1 MDAPIRVGVIGVGTM
16 GGHHAGNLGCGQV
29 SGATLQAVMDLD
41 GELRAAVARRHGVD
55 LQFDQTR
62 DIIGHPEVDALLV
75 AAPDGLHAKLAI
87 ECLEAGK
94 PVFLE
99 KPLATT
105 VPDAERVVELET
117 GIGHRMIQVGFMREF
132 DRAHVEVKAEV
143 NTGHHGRRLLF
154 RNVHRNAHH
163 PDARTI
169 EDVVTNSM
177 VHDIHSARWMMEDE
191 IVEVYGQAVPDAGQD
206 PGTAHLCLLQVRFRN
221 GALGLLEFNTKA
233 GYGYEVDV
241 EISCEDGVIT
251 SHTVGTPV
259 VRTKETLKQAIAP
272 EYTGRF
278 GTAYLDE
285 LVAWAASLEAGTPTG
300 PSAWDG
306 YMAMV
311 VVEACIESVKTG
323 QPVSIP
329 EFEIPS
335 LYR

>member
-16 GGHHAGNLGCGQV
+16 GGHHADNLGGSHI
-29 SGATLQAVMDLD
+29 SGAVLQAVMDLD
-41 GELRAAVARRHGVD
+41 GDLRAAVANRHGVD

-62 DIIGHPEVDALLV
+62 DIVGHPDVDALLV
-75 AAPDGLHAKLAI
+75 AAPDSLHARLAI

-143 NTGHHGRRLLF
+143 DSGVHGRRLLF
-154 RNVHRNAHH
+154 RNVHRNAHF

-177 VHDIHSARWMMEDE
+177 VHDIHSARWMMGDE
-191 IVEVYGQAVPDAGQD
+191 IVEVYGQAVPDAGHD
-206 PGTAHLCLLQVRFRN
+206 PGTARLCMLQVRFRD
-221 GALGLLEFNTKA
+221 GALGLLEFNTKV

-241 EISCEDGVIT
+241 EISCEDGVIA

-259 VRTKETLKQAIAP
+259 VRTRETLRQAIAP

-278 GTAYLDE
+278 GAAYRSE
-285 LVAWAASLEAGTPTG
+285 LNAWVASLVSGHPTG

-311 VVEACIESVKTG
+311 VVEACIRSIRSG
-323 QPVSIP
+323 QPISIP
-329 EFEIPS
+329 EFDKPS
-335 LYR
+335 LYC

>member
-16 GGHHAGNLGCGQV
+16 GSHHAGNLGGNQV
-29 SGATLQAVMDLD
+29 SGAVLKAVMDLD
-41 GELRAAVARRHGVD
+41 GDLRAAVAHRHGVD
-55 LQFDQTR
+55 LQVDQTQN
-62 DIIGHPEVDALLV
+62 IIGHPDVDALLV
-75 AAPDGLHAKLAI
+75 AAPDGLHARMAI

-105 VPDAERVVELET
+105 VPDAERVVGLET
-117 GIGHRMIQVGFMREF
+117 EIGHRMIQMGFMREY
-132 DRAHVEVKAEV
+132 DRAHIEVKAEV
-143 NTGHHGRRLLF
+143 DTGNHGRQLLF
-154 RNVHRNAHH
+154 RNVHRNAHF
-163 PDARTI
+163 PEARTI
-169 EDVVTNSM
+169 EDIVTNSM
-177 VHDIHSARWMMEDE
+177 VHDIHSARWMMADE

-206 PGTAHLCLLQVRFRN
+206 AGTARLCMIQVRFQN

-241 EISCEDGVIT
+241 EISCEDGVVA

-259 VRTKETLKQAIAP
+259 VRSRQILGQAIAP

-278 GTAYLDE
+278 GAAYRSE
-285 LVAWAASLEAGTPTG
+285 LNAWASSLVTDTPTG

-311 VVEACIESVKTG
+311 VVEACIESVRTG
-323 QPVSIP
+323 RPVSIP

-335 LYR
+335 LYS